1 MNWSTRRRILSVIVM
16 VLVLPLLTQLPEAH
30 AQQAAHLTV
39 SLTGQSL
46 IAGLNNTM
54 TVTVT
59 NNYSGYIAI
68 YDVDIEVSLPAPLV
82 LVGSGGHWHYDTIYY
97 GQSVTLT
104 FPVYAPSSAA
114 GNSYQGT
121 VTGTYKQLGDV
132 SYTQETHLLA
142 VSVTGYINLVVYG
155 ITLSPSEITQGGN
168 TTVSGQV
175 LNNGNLA
182 SYEANVTVESN
193 AIVPG
198 PQNSVF
204 VGEVDPNIPRPFS
217 VLIIFQPNMGPGNY
231 TISVSVSASDENRP
245 TGAIVGASTAQVEVI
260 KQSPTVVGRG
270 QGGFSVIELI
280 LSFLRSLFNTF
291 FGSSTG

>member
-1 MNWSTRRRILSVIVM
+1 
-16 VLVLPLLTQLPEAH
+16 
-30 AQQAAHLTV
+30 
-39 SLTGQSL
+39 
-46 IAGLNNTM
+46 M

-68 YDVDIEVSLPAPLV
+68 YDVDIEVSLPSPLV
-82 LVGSGGHWHYDTIYY
+82 LVGTGGHWHYDAIYY

-121 VTGTYKQLGDV
+121 VTGTYKQLGDI

-142 VSVTGYINLVVYG
+142 VSVTGYINLIVYG
-155 ITLSPSEITQGGN
+155 ITITPSEISQGGN
-168 TTVSGQV
+168 TTISGNV

-198 PQNSVF
+198 PQNSIF
-204 VGEVDPNIPRPFS
+204 IGEIDPNIPRPFS
-217 VLIIFQPNMGPGNY
+217 VLIVFQPNMPPGNY
-231 TISVSVSASDENRP
+231 TITVTVSAIDENHP
-245 TGAIVGASTAQVEVI
+245 MTAIVGAATAQVQVI
-260 KQSPTVVGRG
+260 KPSQTFVRP
-270 QGGFSVIELI
+270 QGFSVIGLI
-280 LSFLRSLFNTF
+280 LAFLRSLFNTF

>member
-1 MNWSTRRRILSVIVM
+1 M
-16 VLVLPLLTQLPEAH
+16 V
-30 AQQAAHLTV
+30 
-39 SLTGQSL
+39 
-46 IAGLNNTM
+46 AGLNNTM

-68 YDVDIEVSLPAPLV
+68 YDVDITVSLPAPLV
-82 LVGSGGHWHYDTIYY
+82 LVGTGGHWHYNSIQY

-114 GNSYQGT
+114 GNSYQST

-132 SYTQETHLLA
+132 SYTQETHTLA

-155 ITLSPSEITQGGN
+155 IQVTPNEITQGGN
-168 TTVSGQV
+168 TTVSGNV

-193 AIVPG
+193 SIIPG

-204 VGEVDPNIPRPFS
+204 IGEVDPNIPRPFS
-217 VLIIFQPNMGPGNY
+217 VLIVFKPNVTVGNY
-231 TISVSVSASDENRP
+231 TISVTVSASDENHP
-245 TGAIVGASTAQVEVI
+245 MGAIVCAATGQVQVI
-260 KQSPTVVGRG
+260 KQSQTVVRP
-270 QGGFSVIELI
+270 QGFSVIGLI

>member
-1 MNWSTRRRILSVIVM
+1 MNWSTRRRILSVM
-16 VLVLPLLTQLPEAH
+16 VLLLLPLLTQLPDAH
-30 AQQAAHLTV
+30 AQSAAHLTV

-59 NNYSGYIAI
+59 NNYTGYIAI
-68 YDVDIEVSLPAPLV
+68 YDVDIQVSLPAPLV
-82 LVGSGGHWHYDTIYY
+82 LVGTGGHWHYDSIQY

-104 FPVYAPSSAA
+104 FPVYVPSSSA
-114 GNSYQGT
+114 GSSYQGT

-132 SYTQETHLLA
+132 SYTEETHLLA

-155 ITLSPSEITQGGN
+155 IAVTPSEISQGGN
-168 TTVSGQV
+168 TTISGSI

-182 SYEANVTVESN
+182 SYEANVTVESP
-193 AIVPG
+193 ALVPG

-217 VLIIFQPNMGPGNY
+217 VLIVFKPNVTPGNY
-231 TISVSVSASDENRP
+231 TITVSVSASDENKP
-245 TGAIVGASTAQVEVI
+245 MGAIVGAATGQVQVI
-260 KQSPTVVGRG
+260 KQSQTVVRPQSLG
-270 QGGFSVIELI
+270 VIGLI
-280 LSFLRSLFNTF
+280 LAFLRSLFNTF
-291 FGSSTG
+291 FGSTTG

>member
-1 MNWSTRRRILSVIVM
+1 M
-16 VLVLPLLTQLPEAH
+16 VLLLLPLLTQLPDAH
-30 AQQAAHLTV
+30 AQSAAHLTV

-59 NNYSGYIAI
+59 NNYTGYIAI
-68 YDVDIEVSLPAPLV
+68 YDVDIQVSLPAPLV
-82 LVGSGGHWHYDTIYY
+82 LVGSGGHWHYDSIQY

-104 FPVYAPSSAA
+104 FPVYVPSSSA
-114 GNSYQGT
+114 GSSYQGT

-132 SYTQETHLLA
+132 SYTEETHLLA

-155 ITLSPSEITQGGN
+155 IAVTPSEISQGGN
-168 TTVSGQV
+168 TTISGSI

-182 SYEANVTVESN
+182 SYEANVTVESP
-193 AIVPG
+193 ALVPG

-217 VLIIFQPNMGPGNY
+217 VLIVFKPNVTPGNY
-231 TISVSVSASDENRP
+231 TITVSVSASDENKP
-245 TGAIVGASTAQVEVI
+245 MGAIVGAATGQVQVI
-260 KQSPTVVGRG
+260 KQSQTVVRPQSLG
-270 QGGFSVIELI
+270 VIGLI
-280 LSFLRSLFNTF
+280 LAFLRSLFNTF
-291 FGSSTG
+291 FGSTTG

>member
-1 MNWSTRRRILSVIVM
+1 LNLFTKRRILSVIV
-16 VLVLPLLTQLPEAH
+16 LLLLPLIMQLPDAH

-46 IAGLNNTM
+46 VAGLNNTV

-59 NNYSGYIAI
+59 NNYTGYIAI
-68 YDVDIEVSLPAPLV
+68 YDVDIQVSLPDPLV
-82 LVGSGGHWHYDTIYY
+82 LIGTGGHWHYDSIQY

-114 GNSYQGT
+114 GNVYQGT

-155 ITLSPSEITQGGN
+155 ISITPSEISQGGN
-168 TTVSGQV
+168 TTISGNI
-175 LNNGNLA
+175 LNSGNLA
-182 SYEANVTVESN
+182 SYEANVTIESDS
-193 AIVPG
+193 IVPG

-217 VLIIFQPNMGPGNY
+217 VLIVFKPNVPPGNY
-231 TISVSVSASDENRP
+231 TITVGVSASDENRP
-245 TGAIVGASTAQVEVI
+245 LGVIAGAATGQVQVI
-260 KQSPTVVGRG
+260 KRSQTVVRP
-270 QGGFSVIELI
+270 QGLSVIGLI
-280 LSFLRSLFNTF
+280 LAFLRSLFNTF
-291 FGSSTG
+291 FGSTTG

>member
-1 MNWSTRRRILSVIVM
+1 MNWSKKRRILSVM
-16 VLVLPLLTQLPEAH
+16 TLLLLPLFTQLPYAH

-39 SLTGQSL
+39 SLSGQSL
-46 IAGLNNTM
+46 VAGLNNTM

-59 NNYSGYIAI
+59 NNYTGYIAI
-68 YDVDIEVSLPAPLV
+68 YDVDIQVSLPAPLV
-82 LVGSGGHWHYDTIYY
+82 LVGTGGHWHYDAIYY
-97 GQSVTLT
+97 GQTLTLT

-114 GNSYQGT
+114 GSSYQGT
-121 VTGTYKQLGDV
+121 VTATYKQLGDV

-155 ITLSPSEITQGGN
+155 ILLSPSEISQGGN
-168 TTVSGQV
+168 TTVSGNI

-193 AIVPG
+193 NIIPG

-217 VLIIFQPNMGPGNY
+217 VLVVFKPNVTPGNY

-245 TGAIVGASTAQVEVI
+245 TSAIIGTATAQVQVI
-260 KQSPTVVGRG
+260 KQSSTVVRP
-270 QGGFSVIELI
+270 QGLGVIGLI
-280 LSFLRSLFNTF
+280 LAFLRSLFNTF

>member
-16 VLVLPLLTQLPEAH
+16 VLVLPLFMQLPEAH
-30 AQQAAHLTV
+30 AQQSAHLTV
-39 SLTGQSL
+39 TFTGQSL
-46 IAGLNNTM
+46 VAGLNNTM

-68 YDVDIEVSLPAPLV
+68 YDVDIEISLPDPLSMI
-82 LVGSGGHWHYDTIYY
+82 GTGGHWHYDTIYY

-114 GNSYQGT
+114 GNVYQGT

-132 SYTQETHLLA
+132 SYTEETHLLA

-155 ITLSPSEITQGGN
+155 ITITPSEISQGGN
-168 TTVSGQV
+168 TTISGNI

-182 SYEANVTVESN
+182 SYEANVTVESSS
-193 AIVPG
+193 IIPG

-217 VLIIFQPNMGPGNY
+217 VLIVFKPNVPPGNY
-231 TISVSVSASDENRP
+231 TITVSVSASDENRP
-245 TGAIVGASTAQVEVI
+245 TGAIVGTGTAQVQVI
-260 KQSPTVVGRG
+260 KQSQTFMRA
-270 QGGFSVIELI
+270 QGVSAIGLI
-280 LSFLRSLFNTF
+280 LAFLRNLFNTF

>member
-1 MNWSTRRRILSVIVM
+1 MIL
-16 VLVLPLLTQLPEAH
+16 LLLPLLTQLPDAH
-30 AQQAAHLTV
+30 AQTAAHLTV

-59 NNYSGYIAI
+59 NNYTGYIAI
-68 YDVDIEVSLPAPLV
+68 YDVDIQVSLPAPLV
-82 LVGSGGHWHYDTIYY
+82 LIGSGGHWHFDAIYY

-104 FPVYAPSSAA
+104 FPVYVPSSSA
-114 GNSYQGT
+114 GSSYQGT

-155 ITLSPSEITQGGN
+155 VTLTPSEITQGGN
-168 TTVSGQV
+168 TTISGNI

-182 SYEANVTVESN
+182 SYEANVTVESPS
-193 AIVPG
+193 IVPG

-217 VLIIFQPNMGPGNY
+217 VLVVFKPNVTPGNY
-231 TISVSVSASDENRP
+231 TITVSVSASDENKP
-245 TGAIVGASTAQVEVI
+245 MGAIVGAATVQIQVI
-260 KQSPTVVGRG
+260 KQSQTFVRPQSLG
-270 QGGFSVIELI
+270 VIGLI
-280 LSFLRSLFNTF
+280 LAFLRNLFNTF
-291 FGSSTG
+291 FGSTTG

>member
-1 MNWSTRRRILSVIVM
+1 M
-16 VLVLPLLTQLPEAH
+16 LTQLPDAH
-30 AQQAAHLTV
+30 AQSAAHLTV

-59 NNYSGYIAI
+59 NNYTGYIAI
-68 YDVDIEVSLPAPLV
+68 YDVDIQVSLPAPLV
-82 LVGSGGHWHYDTIYY
+82 LVGSGGHWHYDSIQY

-104 FPVYAPSSAA
+104 FPVYVPSSSA
-114 GNSYQGT
+114 GSSYQGT

-132 SYTQETHLLA
+132 SYTEETHLLA

-155 ITLSPSEITQGGN
+155 IAVTPSEISQGGN
-168 TTVSGQV
+168 TTISGSI

-182 SYEANVTVESN
+182 SYEANVTVESP
-193 AIVPG
+193 ALVPG

-217 VLIIFQPNMGPGNY
+217 VLIVFKPNVTPGNY
-231 TISVSVSASDENRP
+231 TITVSVSASDENKP
-245 TGAIVGASTAQVEVI
+245 MGAIVGAATGQVQVI
-260 KQSPTVVGRG
+260 KQSQTVVRPQSLG
-270 QGGFSVIELI
+270 VIGLI
-280 LSFLRSLFNTF
+280 LAFLRSLFNTF
-291 FGSSTG
+291 FGSTTG

>member
-1 MNWSTRRRILSVIVM
+1 M
-16 VLVLPLLTQLPEAH
+16 VLVLPLFTQLPDAH

-39 SLTGQSL
+39 TLTGQSL

-54 TVTVT
+54 TVIVT

-68 YDVDIEVSLPAPLV
+68 YDVDIEVSLPDPLV
-82 LVGSGGHWHYDTIYY
+82 LVGTGGHWHYDSIQY

-104 FPVYAPSSAA
+104 FAVYAPSSAA

-142 VSVTGYINLVVYG
+142 VSVTGYINLIVYG
-155 ITLSPSEITQGGN
+155 ISLTPSVISQGGN
-168 TTVSGQV
+168 TTISGNI

-193 AIVPG
+193 SIVPG

-204 VGEVDPNIPRPFS
+204 IGEIDPNIPRPFS
-217 VLIIFQPNMGPGNY
+217 VLIVFNPNVPPGNY
-231 TISVSVSASDENRP
+231 TITVTVSAIDENHP
-245 TGAIVGASTAQVEVI
+245 MTAIVGASTAQVQVI
-260 KQSPTVVGRG
+260 KQSQTFLRP
-270 QGGFSVIELI
+270 QGFSVIGLI

>member
-1 MNWSTRRRILSVIVM
+1 LNWSTRRRILSVIVM
-16 VLVLPLLTQLPEAH
+16 VLVLPLFTQLPDAH

-39 SLTGQSL
+39 AFTGQSL

-59 NNYSGYIAI
+59 NNYTGYIAI
-68 YDVDIEVSLPAPLV
+68 YDVDIEVSLPDPLSII
-82 LVGSGGHWHYDTIYY
+82 GTGGHWHYDSIQY

-114 GNSYQGT
+114 GNVYEGT
-121 VTGTYKQLGDV
+121 VTGTYKELGDV
-132 SYTQETHLLA
+132 SYTQETHLLS

-155 ITLSPSEITQGGN
+155 ISLTPSEISQGGN
-168 TTVSGQV
+168 LTVSGNV

-204 VGEVDPNIPRPFS
+204 IGEIDPNIPRPFS
-217 VLIIFQPNMGPGNY
+217 VLIVFQPNMPPGNY
-231 TISVSVSASDENRP
+231 TITVSVSAIDENRP
-245 TGAIVGASTAQVEVI
+245 TGAIVGVATAQVQVI
-260 KQSPTVVGRG
+260 KRSPTVVGRG
-270 QGGFSVIELI
+270 QGFSVIGLI
-280 LSFLRSLFNTF
+280 LAFLRSLFNTF

>member
-1 MNWSTRRRILSVIVM
+1 M
-16 VLVLPLLTQLPEAH
+16 VLVLPLFTQLPDAR

-39 SLTGQSL
+39 TLTGQSL
-46 IAGLNNTM
+46 VAGLNNTM

-82 LVGSGGHWHYDTIYY
+82 LVGTGGHWHYDAIYY

-142 VSVTGYINLVVYG
+142 VSVTGYINLIVYG
-155 ITLSPSEITQGGN
+155 ISITPSEISQGGN
-168 TTVSGQV
+168 TTISGNV

-217 VLIIFQPNMGPGNY
+217 VLIVFQPNMPPGNY
-231 TISVSVSASDENRP
+231 TISVSVTATDENRP
-245 TGAIVGASTAQVEVI
+245 TGAIVGVATAQVQVI
-260 KQSPTVVGRG
+260 KPSQTFVRP
-270 QGGFSVIELI
+270 QGFSVIGLI
-280 LSFLRSLFNTF
+280 LAFLRSLFNTF

>member
-1 MNWSTRRRILSVIVM
+1 M
-16 VLVLPLLTQLPEAH
+16 VLLLLPLLTQLPNAH
-30 AQQAAHLTV
+30 AQSAAHLTV

-59 NNYSGYIAI
+59 NNYTGYIAI
-68 YDVDIEVSLPAPLV
+68 YDVDIQVSLPAPLV
-82 LVGSGGHWHYDTIYY
+82 LVGSGGHWHYDSIQY

-104 FPVYAPSSAA
+104 FPVYVPSSSA
-114 GNSYQGT
+114 GSSYQGT

-132 SYTQETHLLA
+132 SYTEETHLLA

-155 ITLSPSEITQGGN
+155 IAVTPSEISQGGN
-168 TTVSGQV
+168 TTISGNI

-182 SYEANVTVESN
+182 SYEANVTVESP
-193 AIVPG
+193 ALVPG

-217 VLIIFQPNMGPGNY
+217 VLIVFKPNVTPGNY
-231 TISVSVSASDENRP
+231 TITVSVSASDENKP
-245 TGAIVGASTAQVEVI
+245 MGAIVGAATGQVQVI
-260 KQSPTVVGRG
+260 KQSQTVVRPQSLG
-270 QGGFSVIELI
+270 VIGLI
-280 LSFLRSLFNTF
+280 LAFLRSLFNTF
-291 FGSSTG
+291 FGSTTG

>member
-1 MNWSTRRRILSVIVM
+1 
-16 VLVLPLLTQLPEAH
+16 
-30 AQQAAHLTV
+30 
-39 SLTGQSL
+39 
-46 IAGLNNTM
+46 M

-68 YDVDIEVSLPAPLV
+68 YDVDIEISLPDPLSMI
-82 LVGSGGHWHYDTIYY
+82 GTGGHWHYDTIYY

-114 GNSYQGT
+114 GNVYQGT

-132 SYTQETHLLA
+132 SYTEETHLLA

-155 ITLSPSEITQGGN
+155 ITITPSEISQGGN
-168 TTVSGQV
+168 TTISGNI

-182 SYEANVTVESN
+182 SYEANVTVESSS
-193 AIVPG
+193 IIPG

-217 VLIIFQPNMGPGNY
+217 VLIVFKPNVPPGNY
-231 TISVSVSASDENRP
+231 TITVSVSASDENRP
-245 TGAIVGASTAQVEVI
+245 TGAIVGTGTAQVQVI
-260 KQSPTVVGRG
+260 KQSQTFMRA
-270 QGGFSVIELI
+270 QGVSAIGLI
-280 LSFLRSLFNTF
+280 LAFLRNLFNTF